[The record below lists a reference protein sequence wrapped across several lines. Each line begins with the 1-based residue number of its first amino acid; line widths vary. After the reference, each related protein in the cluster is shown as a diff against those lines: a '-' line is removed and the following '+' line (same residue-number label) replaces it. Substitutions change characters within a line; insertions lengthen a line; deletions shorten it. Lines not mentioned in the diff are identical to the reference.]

1 MGKSVLKSKTVW
13 VNMLVLAAG
22 VAGFVAGHEVIADYP
37 QVIAILGAVQGA
49 VNIVLRLVTTQ
60 PIK

>member
-1 MGKSVLKSKTVW
+1 MGKSIFKSKTVW
-13 VNMLVLAAG
+13 VNALMLAAG
-22 VAGFVAGHEVIADYP
+22 IAGFIAGHDVIADYP
-37 QVIAILGAVQGA
+37 QVIAIAGAVQGA